1 MKIKHALAA
10 VAVALTSFTAAPAMA
25 ALNECYSTKG
35 GAEICRRWMDD
46 GEFIVA
52 IADPDYR
59 YPHVMYLTCWDD
71 GDTSFKSYGPLDQL
85 ESERYAKA
93 ICEDV

>member
-1 MKIKHALAA
+1 MKIKHFLAAAA
-10 VAVALTSFTAAPAMA
+10 VAATSFTAAPAMA
-25 ALNECYSTKG
+25 ALNECYTTKG

-52 IADPDYR
+52 ISDIDYIA
-59 YPHVMYLTCWDD
+59 PHVMYLTCWED
-71 GDTSFKSYGPLDQL
+71 GDTSFKSYGPLTQR
-85 ESERYAKA
+85 EAENYAEA